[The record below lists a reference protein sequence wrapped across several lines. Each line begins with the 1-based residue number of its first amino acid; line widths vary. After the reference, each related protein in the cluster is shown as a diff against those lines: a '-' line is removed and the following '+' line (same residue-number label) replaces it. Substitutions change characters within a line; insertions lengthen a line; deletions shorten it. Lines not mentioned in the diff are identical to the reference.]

1 MSTMV
6 RILLPLLLALPS
18 LALAGYEVSS
28 FKKDARLGTN
38 YWNAASALDS
48 KLDTAWQVD
57 PESENAGAWLILDVP
72 AGEIDK
78 LGMVIGYAKNEDTF
92 TDFARV
98 KTAKVAVYN
107 AGAGEGSLL
116 GEHTVSFEDKIGW
129 QVIDLPDTK
138 VGGEVLGGR
147 VKVTVV
153 DTYPGKDFANLA
165 ISEVRVHMKEF
176 PAESLRLARPPDSEA
191 DIHIGDRMVDG
202 DAKTF
207 WAATTDAAVF
217 AVSAPGYGLASLGLT
232 QGPKTHA
239 RPKTIE
245 LHANQAATTH
255 TLEDKPGVMQW
266 VLLPCLV
273 GYTGGAWGQ
282 VEVRI
287 VDSYP
292 GEGMNGTA
300 LAEVKLTAGSIEEF

>member
-1 MSTMV
+1 MV
-6 RILLPLLLALPS
+6 VLALLS
-18 LALAGYEVSS
+18 LAHAGYEASS
-28 FKKDARLGTN
+28 FRKDERLGKN

-48 KLDTAWQVD
+48 NLETAWQID
-57 PESENAGAWLILDVP
+57 PESENAGEWIALDVP

-78 LGMVIGYAKNEDTF
+78 IAMVIGYAKNEDTF
-92 TDFARV
+92 TDYARV
-98 KTAKVAVYN
+98 KTAKVSVFN
-107 AGAGEGSLL
+107 AGADGGLL
-116 GEHTVSFEDKIGW
+116 GEHTVSFEDKSGW
-129 QVIDLPDTK
+129 QVVDLPDTR

-153 DTYPGKDFANLA
+153 ETYPGKDFPNLA

-191 DIHIGDRMVDG
+191 DPNIGDRMVDR
-202 DAKTF
+202 DPKTF
-207 WAATTDAAVF
+207 WAANTDTAVF
-217 AVSAPGYGLASLGLT
+217 AVSAPGYGLASLGVT

-245 LHANQAATTH
+245 LHANQASVTH
-255 TLEDKPGVMQW
+255 VLEDKPGTMQW

-273 GYTGGAWGQ
+273 GYTGGAWGE

-287 VDSYP
+287 VDAYP
-292 GEGMNGTA
+292 GEGMNGSA
-300 LAEVKLTAGSIEEF
+300 ISELKLSAGSIEEF